1 MAGDDFPANP
11 STFQDY
17 NNDSSNTSSLTD
29 SNPVALALQ
38 PWECPAF
45 QNDDDFDAYVDSI
58 SPKRELI
65 CPITQEL
72 FDEPVVCQDG
82 HSYEKASLIRWF
94 RSSSRIIR
102 SPLTSDI
109 LTSQKIILNRA
120 IQNLAKEYREKL
132 GTELLMRCYVLYRK
146 RIVHGGNNANPL
158 GDDGKRIAALLDAGA
173 DTSMRFTSQL
183 ASDFLGVNLFSATD
197 IEEGGHGMANQE
209 IEGSTALLLLIQ
221 SRQFLNLCR
230 IFLDHDASVLV
241 PNEQGKTCLEAAE
254 EVISL
259 MGRNNSTQKHEWGQ
273 LIEEIKRKAEL
284 EKEKLE
290 QLRDRRTSEN
300 RRNRDVQAQRSRL
313 ATAARNNNNNNNQN
327 TIRSELGVLEDGW
340 GYFPSLVALQFQ
352 SSIPQPPSSISVYE
366 QNEKLRHKRIMTILF
381 SILVFFWLWC

>member
-1 MAGDDFPANP
+1 MAGTIAKIPFSDDFPG
-11 STFQDY
+11 
-17 NNDSSNTSSLTD
+17 SNTSSLTD
-29 SNPVALALQ
+29 NNVALALE

-94 RSSSRIIR
+94 RSSSGIIR

-109 LTSQKIILNRA
+109 LTSQKIIPNRA

-146 RIVHGGNNANPL
+146 RIVDGGNNNANPV

-183 ASDFLGVNLFSATD
+183 AGDFLGVNLFSTID

-254 EVISL
+254 EIISS
-259 MGRNNSTQKHEWGQ
+259 MGRNNSTQKHKWVQ

-290 QLRDRRTSEN
+290 QLRERRTSEN